1 MREKVTFIIGFL
13 VIFPIN
19 ANEYKL
25 YNTPFIGIKAGL
37 QVSHDYN
44 YKYDSPDSG
53 VYGLFGGI
61 KFTNNF
67 RWDIGYQKWSSLK
80 AAPTQVNVDISLLEN
95 TLGYDWYLSNKIG
108 IYSRLGFAYWILD
121 KENSSRGYIDSIGLS
136 PLGEIGFSYSIS
148 NNILAN
154 IGYQY
159 IDSVGSNSTGK
170 FDSSSL
176 MFSINYSFNKTS
188 NNITYEK
195 YVKKEIVKDQFFKI
209 RFDINEYKVNKNN
222 KLLLRG
228 VANLLKN
235 NKRLTLNIIG
245 HTDSSGNSFYNEKL
259 SMRRAKSC
267 ATYFIKRGISFERIS
282 IEGKGEAEPM
292 VDNDTKSNRSRNRR
306 VSMILV
312 ENKGEFDELSY

>member
-1 MREKVTFIIGFL
+1 MIKKVTFVIGL
-13 VIFPIN
+13 LIMFPIN
-19 ANEYKL
+19 ANEYKS
-25 YNTPFIGIKAGL
+25 YNTPFIGTKAGL

-67 RWDIGYQKWSSLK
+67 RWDIGYQKWSRLK
-80 AAPTQVNVDISLLEN
+80 ASPTQVNVDISLLEN
-95 TLGYDWYLSNKIG
+95 TLGYDWYLFNKIG
-108 IYSRLGFAYWILD
+108 VYSRLGFAYWILD
-121 KENSSRGYIDSIGLS
+121 KENSSRGYIDSVGLS

-176 MFSINYSFNKTS
+176 MFSINYSFKKIS

-195 YVKKEIVKDQFFKI
+195 YVEKEIMKDQFFNI
-209 RFDINEYKVNKNN
+209 RFDLNEYFLNENN
-222 KLLLRG
+222 KFLLKG
-228 VANLLKN
+228 IMNLLKTDR
-235 NKRLTLNIIG
+235 KLTVNIIG
-245 HTDSSGNSFYNEKL
+245 HTDSSGNSIYNKKL
-259 SMRRAKSC
+259 SILRAKSC
-267 ATYFIKRGISFERIS
+267 AAYFIERGISFERIS
-282 IEGKGEAEPM
+282 IEGKGETEPM
-292 VDNDTKSNRSRNRR
+292 VDNDTKNNRSINRR
-306 VSMILV
+306 VRIILV
-312 ENKGEFDELSY
+312 ENKG